1 MIRANC
7 RDRFTSDDFIFISNI
22 LSKMDSEKAAIVT
35 LLSDS
40 ESRDEML
47 DTKTLFTALTENQHF
62 SKISPFLYFY
72 VLLRRIFLENDLNDR
87 ELTDYVASMLA
98 EFFSADRVNTISN
111 HHEVRY
117 HYFVDMMQDGIDANS
132 FETFLLRSHMG
143 NYALFMTGIFP
154 ERIFYKSTYGHKAP
168 GFEYFEMMG
177 KNGYRMASQHELA
190 VKLSLMHIL
199 NKLSDHFGPIRLALN
214 NMVDNYITVDNR
226 PPTLDKILRQ
236 IYFGK
241 AKPGWSPH

>member
-7 RDRFTSDDFIFISNI
+7 RDRFTSDDFTFISNT
-22 LSKMDSEKAAIVT
+22 LSKLDSEKAAIVN

-47 DTKTLFTALTENQHF
+47 DMQPLFTTLTENHQF

-72 VLLRRIFLENDLNDR
+72 VLLRRIFLENDLDDR
-87 ELTDYVASMLA
+87 ELTDYVAAMLA
-98 EFFSADRVNTISN
+98 EFFSAARVNAISN
-111 HHEVRY
+111 HHGTKY
-117 HYFVDMMQDGIDANS
+117 HYFVDIMQDAIDANS

-177 KNGYRMASQHELA
+177 KKGYRMASQHELA

-199 NKLSDHFGPIRLALN
+199 NKLSEHFGHIRLALN

-226 PPTLDKILRQ
+226 PPTLDKTLRQ
-236 IYFGK
+236 IYFGET
-241 AKPGWSPH
+241 KPGWLDY